1 MTTSYIGSVLD
12 DITDG
17 LSGRSGLQDVHVFS
31 GPVSIEEAGT
41 ECIAFGDAR
50 LTDSMVAMG
59 SVKEETWEVDGELY
73 VVGTWQGDTEATIR
87 ASRDRILELF
97 AEVES
102 YINDTYLGELP
113 DVEVTAAELQ
123 QNIAAEGRACRM
135 TFNLTV
141 LGIKNP

>member
-17 LSGRSGLQDVHVFS
+17 LAARSGLQDVHVFS

-73 VVGTWQGDTEATIR
+73 VVGVWQGDTEATIR

-102 YINDTYLGELP
+102 YINDTYLGEFP
-113 DVEVTAAELQ
+113 DAEVTAGELQ

>member
-1 MTTSYIGSVLD
+1 
-12 DITDG
+12 
-17 LSGRSGLQDVHVFS
+17 
-31 GPVSIEEAGT
+31 
-41 ECIAFGDAR
+41 
-50 LTDSMVAMG
+50 MVAMG

-73 VVGTWQGDTEATIR
+73 VVGVWQGDTEATIR

-102 YINDTYLGELP
+102 YINDTYLGEFP
-113 DVEVTAAELQ
+113 DAEVTAGELQ